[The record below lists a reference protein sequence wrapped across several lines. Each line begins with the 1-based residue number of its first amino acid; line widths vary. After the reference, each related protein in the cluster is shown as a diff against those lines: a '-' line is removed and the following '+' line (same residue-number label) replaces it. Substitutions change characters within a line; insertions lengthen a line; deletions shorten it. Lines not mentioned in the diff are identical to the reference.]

1 MTKPRTKAEL
11 LAAIS
16 ALETELAYY
25 DPCRALAKCRN
36 CGSVPELRV
45 VIEDH
50 QILCLECRAAGPV
63 AFATDADGCDDDHDY
78 IDRQREAVRLWN
90 LYNAKDQGRA

>member
-63 AFATDADGCDDDHDY
+63 AFAADAACDDEHTDM
-78 IDRQREAVRLWN
+78 DRQREAVRLWN
-90 LYNAKDQGRA
+90 IYNA